1 MRKFIQKALARLDR
15 LDREQVAHLIA
26 SLADEL
32 ELATGVLESMSDGIV
47 VTDSDRRVTLSNRAA
62 ARLLGFTAEDVQDR
76 PLAEVVADREL
87 AALLDRHLTGGES
100 IADRELAL
108 EGGRRLLSVR
118 TLPLVREGRVQ
129 GSLVHLEDVT
139 ERRARESRLR
149 RAESLASLTTV
160 AAGVAH
166 EIKNPLGSMGIHLQ
180 LLRRKIGGRE
190 CVDSRDLEPHLAVIA
205 EEVDRLNRIVV
216 DFLFAVKP
224 MDTRLEDADLNAIVR
239 DLLAFVRPE
248 LDQAGLT
255 VESDLAADL
264 PTLKL
269 DARYIKQALL
279 NLIKNAMAAM
289 SDGGRLGIET
299 RANGD
304 EVQVRVSDTGT
315 GIPAEIV
322 DKIFEPYFTTKP
334 FGTGLGLTIV
344 FKIVKEHFGDI
355 AVASRVG
362 EGTTFTITL
371 PVPQKDTRL
380 IEDRRG
386 AR

>member
-1 MRKFIQKALARLDR
+1 MRKFIQKALDRLDR

-26 SLADEL
+26 GLAEEL

-47 VTDSDRRVTLSNRAA
+47 VTDPDRRVILSNRAA
-62 ARLLGFTAEDVQDR
+62 MRLLGFVAEDVQDR
-76 PLAEVVADREL
+76 PLAEVVADRQL
-87 AALLDRHLTGGES
+87 ASLLDRHLAGEEKL
-100 IADRELAL
+100 ADRELAL
-108 EGGRRLLSVR
+108 EGGRRFLALSI
-118 TLPLVREGRVQ
+118 LPLVREGRVQ
-129 GSLVHLEDVT
+129 GSLVHVEDVT

-149 RAESLASLTTV
+149 RAESLASLTTL

-180 LLRRKIGGRE
+180 LLRRKIGGKE
-190 CVDSRDLEPHLAVIA
+190 CVESRDLEPHLAVIA

-239 DLLAFVRPE
+239 DLIDFVRPE

-264 PTLKL
+264 PALKL

-304 EVQVRVSDTGT
+304 GVQVRVSDTGE
-315 GIPAEIV
+315 GIPPEIM

-344 FKIVKEHFGDI
+344 FKIVKAHFGDI

-371 PVPQKDTRL
+371 PVPQKDTML